1 MPHTSSDSSSTGTSL
16 IAKTGF
22 TYFPLALIA
31 RLPFAMMV
39 IGVLT
44 IVVSARGSMQLGGLG
59 SAMVGIGSA
68 AIGPLIG
75 AAADR
80 YGQRIVLLVT
90 AVLHSAALVSLVWVA
105 YSSLPNFAVF
115 AVAFAV
121 GATSPQT
128 SPMSRARLVAIIRRF
143 LPVERQGKVTSTTLA
158 YESAADEIVFV
169 FGPVIVGLLATTFN
183 AGAPIIAAAALTLL
197 FVIAFAL
204 HPSAKLSPT
213 TSAEEEAAAPVR
225 ELFRARLLVIVFGIA
240 SVGLVFGTTLTSLT
254 AYMQEHGDPEA
265 AGLVY
270 GAMGVGSAILA
281 LAVSLFS
288 PRFTLRARWVVFSVF
303 VTVGG
308 VILATS
314 HDAGMPRIILALAI
328 MGIGVGPLLVT
339 LYTLGTARSPQ
350 GRSATVMTMLGSG
363 IILGQS
369 LAAAFTGTLS
379 EHELQATG
387 EVRLSLM
394 LPLIAGA
401 IGLLLGAANW
411 FLTPKSMPRTATS
424 PNE

>member
-1 MPHTSSDSSSTGTSL
+1 MPNTNASSSSQGPGL
-16 IAKTGF
+16 IAQTGF

-80 YGQRIVLLVT
+80 YGQRPVLLIT

-105 YSSLPNFAVF
+105 YSELPNLAVF
-115 AVAFAV
+115 AAAFAV

-143 LPVERQGKVTSTTLA
+143 LPVDRQGKVTSSTLA
-158 YESAADEIVFV
+158 YESAADEVVFV

-183 AGAPIIAAAALTLL
+183 AGAPIIAAAVLTLL
-197 FVIAFAL
+197 CVTAFAL
-204 HPSAKLSPT
+204 HPSAKLAPT
-213 TSAEEEAAAPVR
+213 TSSEKEPAAPVS
-225 ELFRARLLVIVFGIA
+225 ELFRPRLIVIVLGIA

-288 PRFTLRARWVVFSVF
+288 PRFTLRMRWLVFSVF

-308 VILATS
+308 VILATA
-314 HDAGMPRIILALAI
+314 HDAGMPRIILALTI

-339 LYTLGTARSPQ
+339 LYTFGTARSPH

-369 LAAAFTGTLS
+369 LAAAFTGTIS
-379 EHELQATG
+379 ESELQATG

-394 LPLIAGA
+394 LPLFAGVF
-401 IGLLLGAANW
+401 GLILGAVNW
-411 FLTPKSMPRTATS
+411 FLTPAPSRAGT
-424 PNE
+424 ND